1 MKKILLLLWVIISS
15 LLNAQADVYTLTYQ
29 VDGVLYKSYEI
40 EENETITPE
49 EAPTKTGYTF
59 SGWSDTPATM
69 PTEDIT
75 IIGTFSINNYNLIYK
90 VDGEDY
96 KTVPT
101 EYNSAITPEAAPTK
115 EGYTF
120 SGWSDIP
127 ETMPAEDVTIT
138 GTFSINNYDLIY
150 KVDGEDYK
158 TVPTEYNSTITPE
171 AAPTKEGYT
180 FSGWS
185 DIPAKMPA
193 NNVTILGTFS
203 INKYKLTYYLDG
215 DVYQTSEVNYG
226 TALTPIA
233 DPYVGYS
240 YTFSGWSEVPETMPA
255 HDVDITGTKVP
266 KKYTLEY
273 QILDPFT
280 FNYSIYKTTEVAYGS
295 SITPETAPTKE
306 GCTFKG
312 WSSVPET
319 MPSYNVTIYGS
330 FTVNSYTL
338 TYQVDGETYQS
349 YTRLYGSKITPAL
362 APTKEGY
369 TFSGWSDIPETMP
382 AKDVV
387 VTGTFSIN
395 KYDLIYE
402 VDGEDY
408 KTIPTEYN
416 STIIPEKAPTKEGYT
431 FSGWSYIPKTMPA
444 YDLTITGTFSANIY
458 NLIYKVEGEDYK
470 TVPTEYNSTITP
482 EKAPTKDGF
491 TFSGWDNLPAT
502 MPARDVTVNGSFTK
516 TPTTKITYPAEWD
529 MSGWSEETVSNL
541 ESDTKWK
548 KFDYKYSYQG
558 SCPKDESIELTAN
571 GVKIKETA
579 GVEFAVSNC
588 TLFNISTKEDGL
600 DKINIHVYEPANFFF
615 VLKNMKRGQK
625 ISIDFESVDWYSS
638 NDLFPQPVGAVKMTD
653 RAVTRAQRTESSVAD
668 YIVSADGDVRFEVNA
683 DKFFYLYN
691 IDVTEVSDTYL
702 SYLDN
707 QDGIKDKIDCYL
719 YWNGTSSSSIGP
731 WGSYY
736 ACGADVRIENNGSQT
751 MTITEIKMYDEN
763 NINIGT
769 ITDQN
774 GDLAPGEFKEFAFSV
789 SSIVS
794 MPTTLPWMEIY
805 FTVNEIPYIKKFI
818 SDGTKPTE
826 EDYSSTES
834 TDEDDSE
841 TGIIGHEVD
850 GKDGEHEDIYTMDG
864 RKLNSYPTKKGIY
877 IKKGKKFVV
886 K

>member
-1 MKKILLLLWVIISS
+1 M
-15 LLNAQADVYTLTYQ
+15 LNAQADVYTLTYQ

-395 KYDLIYE
+395 KYKLTYIID
-402 VDGEDY
+402 DADY
-408 KTIPTEYN
+408 KSYDVEYGAAI
-416 STIIPEKAPTKEGYT
+416 TPEAAPTKEGCT
-431 FSGWSYIPKTMPA
+431 FQGWSNVPETMPS
-444 YDLTITGTFSANIY
+444 YDLTIYGSFSVNSYTLTYQIDGEK
-458 NLIYKVEGEDYK
+458 YKSYTKQYG
-470 TVPTEYNSTITP
+470 SAITP
-482 EKAPTKDGF
+482 ETAPIKDGF
-491 TFSGWDNLPAT
+491 TFSGWSDVPST
-502 MPARDVTVNGSFTK
+502 MPARDVTLSGSYTK
-516 TPTTKITYPAEWD
+516 NPTTNVTYPADWN
-529 MSGWSEETVSNL
+529 MTNWSEETISNII
-541 ESDTKWK
+541 SDPKWSNNDN
-548 KFDYKYSYQG
+548 FYRYYG
-558 SCPKDESIELTAN
+558 NCPKNESIELSAN
-571 GVKIKETA
+571 GSIIKETA
-579 GVEFAVSNC
+579 GIEFAVSNC
-588 TLFNISTKEDGL
+588 VSFYLENKSSEGQID
-600 DKINIHVYEPANFFF
+600 IWVYTPKDFFF
-615 VLKNMKRGQK
+615 VLKSLKRGQK
-625 ISIDFESVDWYSS
+625 ISLDFSS
-638 NDLFPQPVGAVKMTD
+638 TSFNGDDGFPVPLGAIKMTD
-653 RAVTRAQRTESSVAD
+653 RPKTRSSASSIAD
-668 YIVSADGDVRFEVNA
+668 YIVSQDGDVRFNVNA
-683 DKFFYLYN
+683 DFAFNLYN
-691 IDVTEVSDTYL
+691 IDVTDVSDTNLTFL
-702 SYLDN
+702 SN
-707 QDGIKDKIDCYL
+707 PDGINDQIDCYL
-719 YWNGTSSSSIGP
+719 YWNGNTSSAIGP
-731 WGSYY
+731 WGSSY
-736 ACGADVRIENNGSQT
+736 ARGADVRIENKSNQ
-751 MTITEIKMYDEN
+751 TITITKIEMYDGTT
-763 NINIGT
+763 NIGT
-769 ITDQN
+769 FTDQN
-774 GDLAPGEFKEFAFSV
+774 GDLAPNEFKEFAVSV
-789 SSIVS
+789 SSSVE
-794 MPTTLPWMEIY
+794 MPSTLPWMEVFY
-805 FTVNEIPYIKKFI
+805 TLNGIPYTKKFV
-818 SDGTKPTE
+818 SDGTKPSGSSDSGDSGESGDTG
-826 EDYSSTES
+826 DSST
-834 TDEDDSE
+834 D
-841 TGIIGHEVD
+841 INGHKVD
-850 GKDGEHEDIYTMDG
+850 GEDGEHEDIYTLDG
-864 RKLNSYPTKKGIY
+864 RKLSSYPTKKGIY